1 MIAVPHI
8 VVAAVGGGVAAVA
21 WWVIFAWWKY
31 VLAVVLLILAGL
43 IIHKK
48 NECRG
53 TFFNTKPARTAAI
66 VAVALLGEDTAARL
80 AMITSITNA
89 HLDPAVRNDR
99 GKWGILTAMRRNSC
113 GDIALKA
120 LHMFVMGVFI
130 NYLDSPETVTDVAI
144 AYAKMLVHFG
154 FYQVARNVNDGFKFG
169 ERIEKINIL
178 LACMK
183 IERKHF
189 YTPTALVLVC
199 AHLVLGDK
207 LTMFLI
213 LRIIKV
219 SCLITHY

>member
-43 IIHKK
+43 IIHRP
-48 NECRG
+48 NVCRG
-53 TFFNTKPARTAAI
+53 SNFNSKPARIAAI
-66 VAVALLGEDTAARL
+66 VAVALLGDDTAERL
-80 AMITSITNA
+80 AMAVSMTNA

-99 GKWGILTAMRRNSC
+99 GKWGILTPQRRNSC
-113 GDIALKA
+113 GDIALQV
-120 LHMFVMGVFI
+120 LHMFVMGIFI
-130 NYLDSPETVTDVAI
+130 SYLDSPETVTHVAI

-154 FYQVARNVNDGFKFG
+154 FYQVARNVNGGFKFG

-183 IERKHF
+183 IERTHF
-189 YTPTALVLVC
+189 YTPSALVLVC
-199 AHLVLGDK
+199 THLVLGDK

-219 SCLITHY
+219 SCFITHY